1 MLASKKN
8 RELLKQIPL
17 ALEGY
22 PVQIDESGEF
32 QRLDS
37 ALTVASELF
46 WITPSI
52 RIIERDQERHVASMI
67 SVSTRSQC

>member
-1 MLASKKN
+1 MLVRNKN
-8 RELLKQIPL
+8 PELLKQIPS
-17 ALEGY
+17 ALEDY
-22 PVQIDESGEF
+22 PVQIDESSEF

-67 SVSTRSQC
+67 SVRTRSQC